1 MGAVSYTHLDVYK
14 RQDPVLA
21 NQLYAGADLFLMPSQ
36 SEPCGLSQ
44 LISMRYGT
52 IPIVRETGGL
62 FDTVPALNPETMEGR
77 GFTFKSYNAHDMLHS
92 VQMAVDFWSDK
103 KKLAIL
109 VKNIMSYDCS
119 WKEPVKRYLEIY
131 RSL

>member
-77 GFTFKSYNAHDMLHS
+77 GFTL
-92 VQMAVDFWSDK
+92 
-103 KKLAIL
+103 
-109 VKNIMSYDCS
+109 
-119 WKEPVKRYLEIY
+119 
-131 RSL
+131 SLIHI